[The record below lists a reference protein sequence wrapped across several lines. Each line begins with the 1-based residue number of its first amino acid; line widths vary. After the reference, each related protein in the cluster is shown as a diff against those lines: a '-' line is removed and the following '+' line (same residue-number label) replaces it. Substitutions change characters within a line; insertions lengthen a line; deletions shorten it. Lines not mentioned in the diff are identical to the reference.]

1 VKPDVLAGLTL
12 AALGMPE
19 VLGYA
24 RHRPHAG
31 RHRARPVE
39 PISELIR
46 GEGATVSTP
55 DAAPALPA
63 DRLAAAEHRLAEAGV
78 GSASRDVE
86 VLAEHV
92 SSLPG
97 EQREQE
103 FTALVERRAER
114 VPLEHLIGRVTF
126 RRIELLVGP
135 GVFVPQPETSPVVQW
150 AVDALQWRDSSGALR
165 APGASKRSVAPVCV
179 DLCTGSGTI
188 ALSLAA
194 EVPGAVVHAVE
205 ADPGALEWAARNI
218 THNDVTVR
226 LHAGDAAGA
235 LPELDGQVDLVASN
249 PPYVATG
256 ELTCVAPEVL
266 DFDPTVAL
274 HAGPDGLDV
283 IRAVEATARRL
294 LRPGGLVVVEHS
306 DRQGRSAPAVFAE
319 ADDWDDVQDHP
330 DHDGLD
336 RFVTAVRR

>member
-1 VKPDVLAGLTL
+1 
-12 AALGMPE
+12 M
-19 VLGYA
+19 
-24 RHRPHAG
+24 
-31 RHRARPVE
+31 
-39 PISELIR
+39 
-46 GEGATVSTP
+46 STP

-63 DRLAAAEHRLAEAGV
+63 DRLAAAERRLAEAGV

-126 RRIELLVGP
+126 RRVELLVGP
-135 GVFVPQPETSPVVQW
+135 GVFVPQPETSPLVQW
-150 AVDALQWRDSSGALR
+150 AVDALQRRDSSGALGALGASG
-165 APGASKRSVAPVCV
+165 APGASERSVAPVCV

-218 THNDVTVR
+218 NHNDVAVR

-256 ELTCVAPEVL
+256 ELTGVAPEVR

-274 HAGPDGLDV
+274 HAGRDGLDV

-306 DRQGRSAPAVFAE
+306 DRPGRSAPAVFAE

>member
-1 VKPDVLAGLTL
+1 
-12 AALGMPE
+12 M
-19 VLGYA
+19 
-24 RHRPHAG
+24 
-31 RHRARPVE
+31 
-39 PISELIR
+39 
-46 GEGATVSTP
+46 STP
-55 DAAPALPA
+55 DAAPALRA
-63 DRLAAAEHRLAEAGV
+63 EQLAAAERRLAEAGV
-78 GSASRDVE
+78 GSARRDVE

-103 FTALVERRAER
+103 FTALVDRRAER
-114 VPLEHLIGRVTF
+114 VPLEHLIGRVAF

-135 GVFVPQPETSPVVQW
+135 GVFVPQPETSSVVQW
-150 AVDALQWRDSSGALR
+150 AVDALHPGDSSGVLT
-165 APGASKRSVAPVCV
+165 APGAPGRSVAPGSLVAPVCV

-205 ADPGALEWAARNI
+205 ADPGALKWAARNI
-218 THNDVTVR
+218 THNDVTVS

-256 ELTCVAPEVL
+256 ELTGVAPEVR

-283 IRAVEATARRL
+283 IRTVEATARRL

-319 ADDWDDVQDHP
+319 ADDWDDVQDHQ

>member
-1 VKPDVLAGLTL
+1 
-12 AALGMPE
+12 M
-19 VLGYA
+19 
-24 RHRPHAG
+24 
-31 RHRARPVE
+31 
-39 PISELIR
+39 
-46 GEGATVSTP
+46 STP

-63 DRLAAAEHRLAEAGV
+63 DRLAAAERRLAEAGV

-126 RRIELLVGP
+126 RRVELLVGP
-135 GVFVPQPETSPVVQW
+135 GVFVPQPETSPLVQW
-150 AVDALQWRDSSGALR
+150 AVDALQRRESLGALGALGASG
-165 APGASKRSVAPVCV
+165 APGASERSVSPVCV

-218 THNDVTVR
+218 THNDVAVR

-256 ELTCVAPEVL
+256 ELTGVAPEVR

-283 IRAVEATARRL
+283 IRAVEATALRL
-294 LRPGGLVVVEHS
+294 LRHGGLVVVEHS
-306 DRQGRSAPAVFAE
+306 DRQGRSAPAVFTA